1 MKPALFAAV
10 VALALAA
17 AGSSAVARDAKGCA
31 WGAVAAGNACLIDG
45 HACKAQRSA
54 LYRRHGFACR
64 AGVLAFDW
72 SQLRKRPLVG
82 QQLSPGAPCPVTAS
96 TGDLTRVGLGGFI
109 AWGVGPAWPILGGL
123 ESLDVPFGFAS
134 DGPEYAEWGVRK
146 AMWGID
152 PRYVGPTLVR
162 GHQLDGP
169 DELRFENGSPGF
181 TEEQRLH
188 PATELRFVGGYIRPA
203 VTRART
209 LGCYAYQVDGLG
221 FSRRIVFRAV
231 AG

>member
-1 MKPALFAAV
+1 
-10 VALALAA
+10 
-17 AGSSAVARDAKGCA
+17 
-31 WGAVAAGNACLIDG
+31 
-45 HACKAQRSA
+45 
-54 LYRRHGFACR
+54 
-64 AGVLAFDW
+64 
-72 SQLRKRPLVG
+72 
-82 QQLSPGAPCPVTAS
+82 
-96 TGDLTRVGLGGFI
+96 
-109 AWGVGPAWPILGGL
+109 
-123 ESLDVPFGFAS
+123 
-134 DGPEYAEWGVRK
+134 
-146 AMWGID
+146 
-152 PRYVGPTLVR
+152 VR